1 MEITEIQIR
10 RWGTV
15 PSIEFSWAEG
25 YTADGKFVPKDMHR
39 EQVPDASAIIGA
51 VTDGKLTVEESIT
64 QALLKWLID
73 GEKVAGS
80 IA

>member
-25 YTADGKFVPKDMHR
+25 YVVDDKFTAKDMHR
-39 EQVPDASAIIGA
+39 EQIPDA
-51 VTDGKLTVEESIT
+51 TDILGVKTNGKATLEESIVK
-64 QALLKWLID
+64 ALLQWLID
-73 GEKVAGS
+73 NKKIDGS
-80 IA
+80 IK